1 MDATRSDEVPRSG
14 AKVDRAN
21 ATAVMDPNAKIIDA
35 AIAEKRTLPGALLPV
50 LHAIQ
55 DALGFIPPDAV
66 PRIAGALNLSQADV
80 HGVISFYH
88 DFRSAPPGR
97 HVLKLCRAE
106 ACQSMGSEA
115 LEVRLKRRLGIDW
128 GGTTPD
134 GALTIEPVYCL
145 GNCALS
151 PAVMLD
157 GKLRGR
163 ITSDAL
169 DRIVDACRGERG
181 RAPWSPRV
189 TDASATDTRATDPRA
204 LAEPRDPED
213 R

>member
-1 MDATRSDEVPRSG
+1 MSSTAT
-14 AKVDRAN
+14 
-21 ATAVMDPNAKIIDA
+21 IIDQ
-35 AIAEKRTLPGALLPV
+35 AIADKRALPGALLPV

-55 DALGFIPPDAV
+55 DALGFVPPDAV
-66 PRIAGALNLSQADV
+66 PQIARALNLSQAEV

-106 ACQSMGSEA
+106 ACQAMGSEA
-115 LEVRLKRRLGIDW
+115 LAAHLTRRLGIQW
-128 GGTTPD
+128 KQTSPD

-151 PAVMLD
+151 PAAMLD

-163 ITSDAL
+163 VTTAAL
-169 DRIVDACRGERG
+169 DAIIAACRR
-181 RAPWSPRV
+181 P
-189 TDASATDTRATDPRA
+189 
-204 LAEPRDPED
+204 PEGA
-213 R
+213 

>member
-1 MDATRSDEVPRSG
+1 MANLRPRVLAFESHRWVVGMTSHAT
-14 AKVDRAN
+14 
-21 ATAVMDPNAKIIDA
+21 IIDQ
-35 AIAEKRTLPGALLPV
+35 AIAEHRTLPGALLPV

-66 PRIAGALNLSQADV
+66 PQIARALNLSQADV

-88 DFRSAPPGR
+88 DFRSVPPGR

-106 ACQSMGSEA
+106 ACQAMGSEA
-115 LEVRLKRRLGIDW
+115 LAAHLTRRLGVAW
-128 GGTTPD
+128 KQTSPD

-151 PAVMLD
+151 PAAMLD

-163 ITSDAL
+163 VAAAAL
-169 DRIVDACRGERG
+169 DDIIAACRRPAGG
-181 RAPWSPRV
+181 S
-189 TDASATDTRATDPRA
+189 
-204 LAEPRDPED
+204 
-213 R
+213 

>member
-1 MDATRSDEVPRSG
+1 MDSS
-14 AKVDRAN
+14 
-21 ATAVMDPNAKIIDA
+21 AKIIDE
-35 AIAEKRTLPGALLPV
+35 AIAAKRALPGALLPL

-55 DALGFIPPDAV
+55 DALGFVPPEAV
-66 PRIAGALNLSQADV
+66 PRIAHALNLSQAEV

-88 DFRSAPPGR
+88 DFRSHPPGR

-115 LEVRLKRRLGIDW
+115 LAAQLTRKLGVDFKH
-128 GGTTPD
+128 TSPD

-151 PAVMLD
+151 PALMLD

-163 ITSDAL
+163 VTAEMIDA
-169 DRIVDACRGERG
+169 IIAACRE
-181 RAPWSPRV
+181 
-189 TDASATDTRATDPRA
+189 AS
-204 LAEPRDPED
+204 
-213 R
+213 